1 MIKPDGQDRHGEY
14 FDANKIVMVSLNLIK
29 GGEFFERRAKRMS
42 KDLDKASDKV
52 ELYNSNLNRA
62 ISELVITEQSMMEK
76 TKQVTGKV
84 KDATQKLSD
93 GLKKIEASA
102 NFDKLERYVSL
113 LERAEKSMLALAEL
127 DKSGK
132 LEKIARALS

>member
-1 MIKPDGQDRHGEY
+1 MISAEGQDRYGEY
-14 FDANKIVMVSLNLIK
+14 YDTNKVVGTVLKMIE
-29 GGEFFERRAKRMS
+29 GEIFFERRANRMS

-52 ELYNSNLNRA
+52 ELYKSNLNRA
-62 ISELVITEQSMMEK
+62 MNDLVNTEKEMTEK
-76 TKQVTGKV
+76 TKLVAGKV

-93 GLKKIEASA
+93 GVKKVESVA